1 MKVIVST
8 RPARADDEP
17 FLRRLF
23 AITEQERLSLESL
36 SAEESKRLLRFE
48 FGAHENHYATLPY
61 EKTDTLLI
69 VNDQPVGRLIV
80 WQNPDEIRLADLAL
94 LPEVRNRGLGTA
106 LIQSLQ
112 AAAQSSGRPLR
123 LVVGKQN
130 RVLSLYRRM
139 TFVKREETL
148 THLLL
153 EWQPVAGGNLSTA
166 IPGLISSVP

>member
-1 MKVIVST
+1 MKVVVST
-8 RPARADDEP
+8 RPARPDDEP

-23 AITEQERLSLESL
+23 AITEQERLSLECL
-36 SAEESKRLLRFE
+36 SPEDSRKLLRFE
-48 FGAHENHYATLPY
+48 FGAHESHYATLPH
-61 EKTDTLLI
+61 EKTDTLLV
-69 VNDQPVGRLIV
+69 VNDQPVGRMIV
-80 WQNPDEIRLADLAL
+80 WQNQDEIRLADMAL

-123 LVVGKQN
+123 LVVSRQN
-130 RVLSLYRRM
+130 RARNLYRRM
-139 TFVKREETL
+139 AFVKREETL

-153 EWQPVAGGNLSTA
+153 EWRPVAGGNLSTA